1 MKTVYQDRIY
11 KDSKGRYFT
20 GEYLKNQFNIE
31 TEAAH
36 EHGYKDVKLYAKTW
50 DKYQEELTGKNIRC
64 NYSQLFQQDAR
75 LILCNNLPEVFPE
88 MWDYIENGDYY
99 DEENDTY
106 CDIFQ
111 YYIIDNA
118 TAEDL
123 KKHTDNIIFYIEKLD
138 LYALGVTHWGTA
150 WDYVPE
156 DFTY

>member
-36 EHGYKDVKLYAKTW
+36 KHGYKDVRLYAKTW
-50 DKYQEELTGKNIRC
+50 EEYQEELSGKTIRC
-64 NYSQLFQQDAR
+64 NYTQVFPDNKN
-75 LILCNNLPEVFPE
+75 LILCNELPNAFPD
-88 MWDYIENGDYY
+88 MWDFIENGNYY

-106 CDIFQ
+106 ADIYQFF
-111 YYIIDNA
+111 IIDDY
-118 TAEDL
+118 TAEYL
-123 KKHTDNIIFYIEKLD
+123 IEHTDNIIFYIGKLD
-138 LYALGVTHWGTA
+138 LYALGVTHWGTS

-156 DFTY
+156 DFIY